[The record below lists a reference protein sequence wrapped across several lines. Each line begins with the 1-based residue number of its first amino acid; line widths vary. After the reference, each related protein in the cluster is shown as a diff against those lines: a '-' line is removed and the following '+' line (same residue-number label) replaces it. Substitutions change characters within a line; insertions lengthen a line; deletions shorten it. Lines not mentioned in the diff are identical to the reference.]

1 MIAIIIALSV
11 VVLLGCCVFPVG
23 SANAGQAGE
32 PLLTVSEVCARVP
45 GVRGNKR
52 ISPSTV
58 TRWILTGCPARNGQR
73 VRLRAVRGGAR
84 WLVRP
89 ADLDAFF
96 AALTATETVPQ
107 SPTTQH
113 KSRSEAQRHAASGR
127 AAEELKS
134 RGA

>member
-1 MIAIIIALSV
+1 MIALLVALLMVS
-11 VVLLGCCVFPVG
+11 LIGCVIPIEG
-23 SANAGQAGE
+23 TDAGQADE

-45 GVRGNKR
+45 GTRRNRR

-73 VRLRAVRGGAR
+73 VRLHAIRGGAR

-96 AALTATETVPQ
+96 AALTATEPVPQ

-113 KSRSEAQRHAASGR
+113 TPRSEAQRQAASER